1 MRVAVLGSGSEPYAV
16 AADLALAGHAVALWC
31 PADADAAALERAGGV
46 ARRRGEHREQAPV
59 ALVTTDLG
67 QAVRGTE
74 VVVAAVPATAHEE
87 LARRLAPHVT
97 DGQVV
102 VLTAGFL
109 GALVVARE
117 LARSGRLPY
126 AVAEAGH
133 APVVARQTAPGE
145 ATVVERPLEIP
156 VGVLPATRTAE
167 TLERLRV
174 VLPAARA
181 CADVL
186 DAALT
191 SPAPVRY
198 PALVLL
204 HLGLLERGVGG
215 QGLRTTPSVG
225 RLMEAVDGER
235 AAARAGWG
243 YGPVPEGVALGRV
256 ESVETPAEEPG
267 EAISLEH
274 RYVTEVGVL
283 GLSLFES
290 AARSVGVE
298 APATTGLLLL
308 YGVLLGRRLQGQGRA
323 LEHLGLGDFL
333 LREVRALL
341 HDGWTS
347 ALWSRLLR

>member
-1 MRVAVLGSGSEPYAV
+1 
-16 AADLALAGHAVALWC
+16 
-31 PADADAAALERAGGV
+31 
-46 ARRRGEHREQAPV
+46 
-59 ALVTTDLG
+59 
-67 QAVRGTE
+67 
-74 VVVAAVPATAHEE
+74 
-87 LARRLAPHVT
+87 
-97 DGQVV
+97 
-102 VLTAGFL
+102 
-109 GALVVARE
+109 
-117 LARSGRLPY
+117 
-126 AVAEAGH
+126 
-133 APVVARQTAPGE
+133 VVARQTAPGE